1 MFELERRT
9 VKFKYGEVEHV
20 HESVFADDA
29 THQSLVPGDVMVN
42 CADTT
47 LSKAAQARAR
57 RRNMV
62 EFCSVENV

>member
-1 MFELERRT
+1 M
-9 VKFKYGEVEHV
+9 VKFKNVEVEHV
-20 HESVFADDA
+20 HEIVFCDDA

-62 EFCSVENV
+62 EIFSVENV